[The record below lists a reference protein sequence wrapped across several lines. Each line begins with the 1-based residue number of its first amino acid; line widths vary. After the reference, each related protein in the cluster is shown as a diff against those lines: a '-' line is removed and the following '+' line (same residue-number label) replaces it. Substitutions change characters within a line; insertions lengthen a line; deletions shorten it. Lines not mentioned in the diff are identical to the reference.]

1 MGLRGAWGLWAAL
14 SCAVCLL
21 AAGQEAAG
29 GGGEPWRQLIQWENN
44 GRVYSLLNSGAEYV
58 PPGPERPG
66 GARLVLGRGGVRRQA
81 APVRS
86 ASETVRGHTRHP
98 FGFGQVPD
106 NWRDGPLG
114 DGGGAGA
121 AQRARAAGRPRQPSS
136 SSAASAAASSFA
148 YAAAGHA
155 AYPQPPFEQHEA
167 APRAYDE
174 AYTYYRGGGGGGGV
188 AVAAAGAGAL
198 YPFQPRGRYED
209 YGEEQSPY
217 RAQGFYPERPYA
229 APQDGLDRR
238 YSHSLYHDAG
248 AVPEH
253 GAVISNDNL
262 QPPVGSQPASG
273 TAYGNQYQ
281 PYEAQPPF
289 RALEPYGAVRPDVF
303 VPARSPEVPQA
314 VPDGQARLSV
324 GSVYRPSHGGRGE
337 LWGCGGLRGA
347 QGAPGAWNSSSGVF
361 APKAGGG
368 DVVVRW
374 VRAVG
379 EPAWYGKDALCGEGW
394 RGAYPG
400 VAGRR
405 VGLCLVPGPAAS
417 VGLACA
423 MIQGL
428 LCPWSGLVPCPSCY
442 CVHGVD

>member
-121 AQRARAAGRPRQPSS
+121 AQRAR
-136 SSAASAAASSFA
+136 AASSFA

-324 GSVYRPSHGGRGE
+324 GSVYRPSHGGRG
-337 LWGCGGLRGA
+337 L
-347 QGAPGAWNSSSGVF
+347 P
-361 APKAGGG
+361 
-368 DVVVRW
+368 D
-374 VRAVG
+374 
-379 EPAWYGKDALCGEGW
+379 
-394 RGAYPG
+394 
-400 VAGRR
+400 
-405 VGLCLVPGPAAS
+405 LVPDPNYVQASTYVQRAHLYSLRCAAEEKC
-417 VGLACA
+417 LASTA
-423 MIQGL
+423 YTPEATDYDVRVLLRFPQRVKNQGTADFL
-428 LCPWSGLVPCPSCY
+428 PSRPRHSWEWHSC
-442 CVHGVD
+442 HQ